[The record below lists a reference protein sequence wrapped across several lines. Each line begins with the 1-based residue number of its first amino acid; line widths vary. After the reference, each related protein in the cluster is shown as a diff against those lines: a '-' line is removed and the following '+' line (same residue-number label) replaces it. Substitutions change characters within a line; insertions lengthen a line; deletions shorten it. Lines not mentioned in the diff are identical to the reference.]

1 MLNGQL
7 LGLREIAFVALN
19 LYTGYPEY
27 GATIN
32 PAKSLTNFD
41 LKMPHLHV
49 PVLTRTSEFPYCGLT
64 IHTTTLNVKR
74 DLFKNPDQDI
84 SGIQTIEYSYRPSE
98 SFTKRMLLHIPIL
111 FSRLY
116 GDSVLN
122 SRKTILI
129 NIHRTFIDVAMRYAY
144 YVRQLSRLGPRLS
157 WVCMKGI
164 VPLKLVE
171 IIDCN
176 TDIWM
181 IPDTIADVIRCVLS
195 NARRYGSN
203 VSADEV
209 HGLGYAA
216 FIVVLR
222 RKQSSF
228 RDILQWLESIRQTQS
243 NGICSIV
250 AKVAMDDQSR
260 RIISVK
266 KY

>member
-1 MLNGQL
+1 
-7 LGLREIAFVALN
+7 
-19 LYTGYPEY
+19 
-27 GATIN
+27 
-32 PAKSLTNFD
+32 
-41 LKMPHLHV
+41 MPHVHV
-49 PVLTRTSEFPYCGLT
+49 PVLTGTSEFPYCGLT

-84 SGIQTIEYSYRPSE
+84 AGMQTIEYCYRRSE
-98 SFTKRMLLHIPIL
+98 SFMKRMLIHIPIL

-129 NIHRTFIDVAMRYAY
+129 NIHRTFIDVAMRYAN

-157 WVCMKGI
+157 WLCMK
-164 VPLKLVE
+164 
-171 IIDCN
+171 
-176 TDIWM
+176 
-181 IPDTIADVIRCVLS
+181 DTIANIIRCVLS
-195 NARRYGSN
+195 NARRLGSN
-203 VSADEV
+203 VSAHEV

-243 NGICSIV
+243 NDILSIV
-250 AKVAMDDQSR
+250 AKVAMDEQSR